1 MGKTDRL
8 KERGKR
14 MSGCRLCQIRLAKNP
29 YYIESIST
37 NIYSIEELCFYLQ
50 NNIYLIDQTLVNEK
64 LCNWIRD
71 ELGLEGLYR
80 RLSDQ
85 LERGGSIGD
94 FILPIFKEI
103 SYLSH
108 SEFRK
113 MQEEISK
120 IEIQPS
126 DIRKK
131 VKADYLV
138 EYEMYMNAIQ
148 EYYQILKERNPGKLG
163 VQFYASVLNN
173 MAVAYAKMFLFEE
186 AADCLW
192 QSFQILQ
199 SKESYR
205 RYLLLLPMYL
215 GEEETKERL
224 EELGE
229 PQEKWE
235 ELKQEQKKIYEKA
248 QDHALSER
256 LKNLTPE
263 EFFEE
268 CKETYHKS
276 TSS

>member
-1 MGKTDRL
+1 
-8 KERGKR
+8 
-14 MSGCRLCQIRLAKNP
+14 MSGCRLCQVRLAKNP

-50 NNIYLIDQTLVNEK
+50 NNIYLIDQTIVNEK
-64 LCNWIRD
+64 LCRWVKN
-71 ELGLEGLYR
+71 ELGLERLYR

-103 SYLSH
+103 NYLSH
-108 SEFRK
+108 NEFRK

-120 IEIQPS
+120 IEIQPA

-173 MAVAYAKMFLFEE
+173 MAVAYGKMFLFEE

-192 QSFQILQ
+192 QAYQILQ
-199 SKESYR
+199 SKEIYK
-205 RYLLLLPMYL
+205 RYLLLLPLYL
-215 GEEETKERL
+215 KEKEGKKRLKELDEKEER
-224 EELGE
+224 
-229 PQEKWE
+229 WE
-235 ELKQEQKKIYEKA
+235 ELKGQQKKICDDAEES
-248 QDHALSER
+248 ALVER
-256 LKNLTPE
+256 LQSLTPE

-268 CKETYHKS
+268 CKESYHKS

>member
-1 MGKTDRL
+1 MK
-8 KERGKR
+8 
-14 MSGCRLCQIRLAKNP
+14 GCHLCQVRLAKNP

-50 NNIYLIDQTLVNEK
+50 NNIYLIDQTIVNEK
-64 LCNWIRD
+64 LCNWIKD
-71 ELGLEGLYR
+71 ELGLEKLYR
-80 RLSDQ
+80 RLYDQ
-85 LERGGSIGD
+85 LDRGGSIGD

-103 SYLSH
+103 GYLSH
-108 SEFRK
+108 SEFRQ

-120 IEIQPS
+120 IEIQPA
-126 DIRKK
+126 DMRRK

-173 MAVAYAKMFLFEE
+173 MAVAYGKLFLFEE

-192 QSFQILQ
+192 QSWQILQ
-199 SKESYR
+199 SKEVYR
-205 RYLLLLPMYL
+205 RYLLMLPLYL
-215 GEEETKERL
+215 EEKEGKERL

-229 PQEKWE
+229 PAERWE
-235 ELKQEQKKIYEKA
+235 ELKKKKEEICAKSEGHVLRERQK
-248 QDHALSER
+248 S
-256 LKNLTPE
+256 LTTE

-268 CKETYHKS
+268 CKEDYHKS